1 MPERCASMY
10 YATGV
15 SKSHCVTS
23 CLPCKLPATPPIRGG
38 AAACNRRLGD
48 VSVDCIAP
56 YTSILASS
64 TLWILLHLYGV
75 FGPNLLPMPLLAN
88 SSRKEKREESI
99 WAACKTPQS
108 LMPACLGGRK
118 KMKWNARQLR
128 RQGEQEGRLASCAVD
143 GMCLLS
149 LSPDIVSGP

>member
-1 MPERCASMY
+1 MLRASPNHIVSPLVCLANYLHRRQLEEVQRFAIDVLGIGLLIVLHLALVY
-10 YATGV
+10 Y
-15 SKSHCVTS
+15 
-23 CLPCKLPATPPIRGG
+23 
-38 AAACNRRLGD
+38 N
-48 VSVDCIAP
+48 
-56 YTSILASS
+56 

-128 RQGEQEGRLASCAVD
+128 RQGEQEGRLASCA
-143 GMCLLS
+143 CYHCRQTL
-149 LSPDIVSGP
+149 